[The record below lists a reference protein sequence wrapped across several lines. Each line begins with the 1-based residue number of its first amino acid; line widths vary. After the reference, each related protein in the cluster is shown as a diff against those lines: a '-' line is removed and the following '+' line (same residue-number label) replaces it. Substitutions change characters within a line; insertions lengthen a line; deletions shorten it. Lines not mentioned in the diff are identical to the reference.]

1 MLLHCLCFLLL
12 LLPLPLSTFSITR
25 PGCPTHCGDLEIPFP
40 FGLGSNCSIDSQFF
54 DIICDTSF
62 NPPKAYIPINMLE
75 VVEISGEQIRV
86 KSPVSGRVCYN
97 LTGLDDLEPRFG
109 YNLSFLS
116 TPYTLSDAN
125 ELTAL
130 GCDDM
135 ARVVVKGGAATAESG
150 GGCLAYCPEADRNG
164 SCPGDGCC
172 HTPYPKVYKKES
184 TNFLNV
190 SLSDVRTHWD
200 RSRKLFPCSYVFVG
214 EKMNGFGFTYNKSDY
229 LDNSTASWYDSKV
242 ESVLLLEWRI
252 GSENC
257 SIAAKDPTNYAC
269 QENSV
274 CKDSDAGAGGYN
286 CYCMQGFE
294 GNPYLSPGCLDIDE
308 CESNI
313 CDQNAVCTNAPGS
326 FYCFCT
332 HGYYGDGR
340 RNGTGCSRLPQLQSP
355 AIRASIGVS
364 SGMGLLLLISTGFW
378 SRKAVHKRKQKQLRQ
393 KFFKRNGGLL
403 LQQQETSSATE
414 GRMPVKTRLFSAKE
428 LDKATDRFNETR
440 ILGQGA
446 QGTVYKGMLSDGQIV
461 AIKESKLVDEHQ
473 LEQFINEV
481 VILSQ
486 INHRNVVKLL
496 GCCLETEVP
505 LLVYEFVPNGTL
517 FDHIRDENTE
527 FPIPWDM
534 RLKIAADVAGAL
546 AYLHSATPVP
556 IFHRDIKS
564 SNILLDEKYVAKV
577 SDFGISRPISVD
589 QTHLTTMVKGTYG
602 YLDPEYFQSSQFTE
616 KSDVYS
622 FGVVLAEL
630 LTGQRPVSGYG
641 TGDERS
647 LATRF
652 LEAMEENSV
661 GEILDTQVLKQGEE
675 LDEVVAVARLAQRCL
690 SLNGK
695 KRPTMREVAIELEI
709 VRFSQRYSSAAGD
722 HGRGSS
728 AGQAATDHLPTTLPL
743 LVNEH
748 ITV

>member
-1 MLLHCLCFLLL
+1 MLLHCVCFLLLL
-12 LLPLPLSTFSITR
+12 LLPLPLSTFSITK
-25 PGCPTHCGDLEIPFP
+25 PGCPTHCGNLEIPFP
-40 FGLGSNCSIDSQFF
+40 FGLGSNCSIDSPF
-54 DIICDTSF
+54 DIYCNTST
-62 NPPKAYIPINMLE
+62 NPPKPYILPIDMLE
-75 VVEISGEQIRV
+75 VVEISGSQIRV
-86 KSPVSGRVCYN
+86 KSPVSVWVCY
-97 LTGLDDLEPRFG
+97 TSGMPTLDDLESPFR
-109 YNLSFLS
+109 YSLSFLS

-125 ELTAL
+125 ELTAF
-130 GCDDM
+130 GCDDL

-150 GGCLAYCPEADRNG
+150 GGCLAYCPEADGLNRNG

-172 HTPYPKVYKKES
+172 HTPLPKG

-190 SLSDVRTHWD
+190 SFSDVHTHWD
-200 RSRKLFPCSYVFVG
+200 RSKKLFPCSYAFVG
-214 EKMNGFGFTYNKSDY
+214 EKMKGSGFTYNKSDY
-229 LDNSTASWYDSKV
+229 LVNSTASWYDGKV
-242 ESVLLLEWRI
+242 ESPLLLEWRI

-257 SIAAKDPTNYAC
+257 SIAAKHPSNYAC

-274 CKDSDAGAGGYN
+274 CKDSDSGAGGYN

-294 GNPYLSPGCLDIDE
+294 GNPYLSPGCLDINE

-313 CDQNAVCTNAPGS
+313 CDQNAICTNAPGS
-326 FYCFCT
+326 FYCSCT
-332 HGYYGDGR
+332 HGYYGDAR

-378 SRKAVHKRKQKQLRQ
+378 SRKALDKRKQKQLRQ

-403 LQQQETSSATE
+403 LQQQEASSATE

-461 AIKESKLVDEHQ
+461 AIKKSKLVDEHQ

-505 LLVYEFVPNGTL
+505 LLVYEFMPNGTL
-517 FDHIRDENTE
+517 FDHIRDDNTE
-527 FPIPWDM
+527 FPIPWNM

-546 AYLHSATPVP
+546 AYLHSATPLP

-564 SNILLDEKYVAKV
+564 SNILLDEK
-577 SDFGISRPISVD
+577 
-589 QTHLTTMVKGTYG
+589 TYG

-652 LEAMEENSV
+652 LEAMEGNSV

-722 HGRGSS
+722 HGTILGGILGFYCMHR
-728 AGQAATDHLPTTLPL
+728 AELKYKEMWNERLRKYEEELNKRKNQEAA
-743 LVNEH
+743 NEFEDSL
-748 ITV
+748 